1 MSVGVAAAH
10 SPNKPIKGPG
20 TSCLTLRG
28 GTDAAFA
35 PPIGYLQ
42 DVFLLT
48 FKRLTAPLCEGL
60 SLELQKRGF
69 YPQGGGVAQ
78 LSVPALPPNTPLP
91 CWDLTQRGHLV
102 SITGYAVTA
111 GKLRPD
117 IAQRMASTAKRELQ
131 AALQDPAVLFGPE
144 MQAPGGSQGPDS
156 SSTAADSSSKVAD
169 APAGASRSPS
179 SIPSVVIDI
188 QPIHEPADRA
198 VGNGG
203 SILLVAQTSTGCLF
217 GASAIAER
225 GVTAEA
231 VGAMA
236 ARDLLEELH
245 SGAAVDQW

>member
-1 MSVGVAAAH
+1 VRVCLTAANR
-10 SPNKPIKGPG
+10 PNKRVKGLG
-20 TSCLTLRG
+20 MSCLTLRG

-42 DVFLLT
+42 HVFLPT
-48 FKRLTAPLCEGL
+48 FKRLTSPQCSGL
-60 SLELQKRGF
+60 SLELVKRGF

-78 LSVPALPPNTPLP
+78 LSVPALPSNTPLP
-91 CWDLTQRGHLV
+91 CWELTERGHLV

-117 IAQRMASTAKRELQ
+117 IAQRMATAAKHGLQ
-131 AALQDPAVLFGPE
+131 PALKDPAVLFGPQL
-144 MQAPGGSQGPDS
+144 QASSSSKADTS
-156 SSTAADSSSKVAD
+156 SSTAAASSDTA
-169 APAGASRSPS
+169 AEQAGSSRSPS
-179 SIPSVVIDI
+179 SIPSVVVDI
-188 QPIHEPADRA
+188 QAVQEPLDRA

-203 SILLVAQTSTGCLF
+203 SILLVAETSTGCLF

-231 VGAMA
+231 VGALA
-236 ARDLLEELH
+236 ARDLLEDLR